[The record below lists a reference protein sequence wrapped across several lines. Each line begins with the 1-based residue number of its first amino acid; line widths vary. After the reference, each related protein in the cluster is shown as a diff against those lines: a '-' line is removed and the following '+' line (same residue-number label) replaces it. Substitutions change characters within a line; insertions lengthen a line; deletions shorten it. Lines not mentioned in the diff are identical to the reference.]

1 MAVSYLA
8 ISAVSTALSFI
19 GLQVWAEFSL
29 DKLQNDGLIS
39 ENFIHTE
46 NVDRALEL
54 LLGSY
59 TSLALLANFVLN
71 VFILLILSL
80 KTVFFGELYPLETR
94 KLVERLI
101 NYVIYKGTFLPLV
114 IPPTV
119 FQAGLWSIW
128 LIVICCL
135 KMFQALA
142 RDRFERLNASPS
154 ATPWAYFRVF
164 SVFLFALSFN
174 LLWISL
180 SFMLYKTV
188 NSSMFLLLFFEP
200 LSIAFETMQ
209 AILVHGFQLL
219 EILLHSMGNNA
230 DCQRAK
236 HLDLSA
242 AGSFWEWKGILIRNL
257 GFFLDM
263 TTLLMALG
271 HYVLIWWLHGMAFH
285 LVDAVLFLNIRALLS
300 AIVKRIKGFIKL
312 RMAFGALHGALP
324 DATSEEIRAY
334 DDECAICREP
344 MAKAKKLHCNHLF
357 HLACLRSWLDQG
369 LNEVYSCPTCRKPL
383 LLGRRENEANSRTA
397 EALSDE
403 QLARQISS
411 GLNRPNMPG
420 HTLPAGVFPNQMQNA
435 EGVPWRGAGLDSE
448 WLHSWPNQNVDGAGP
463 STDTRSVGLERVHM
477 MMRHLASVGETYAQ
491 TALEDTAWSLWPM
504 NPSQAAASVPPN
516 AGGRYPTNTGNLHI
530 RTAARTANDGV
541 ANILAMAETVRE
553 VLPHVPDELI
563 FQDLQRTNSWAKV
576 LELKAMVVPSYK
588 CTWGLF
594 LPFLPGG
601 EAAGD
606 GRVWIHSMVAV
617 CPPLDLA
624 RLAIDTGEDDPLPT
638 DNEHPEPSTLNT
650 NSFRSLPSHF
660 LVGSTMGLSVGFD
673 TPMVTTTED
682 VPIENVEGSK
692 RPRVQTSPP
701 GFSGSSDLHGA
712 LVQLSAGL
720 VNKVSD
726 LIDESTNTWKASLIQ
741 SIFRPDQAEKILC
754 IPLPSHVQH
763 DSLFWRYDQSG
774 IYSVKSGYRCLTDSS
789 FSPCT
794 TIAPIRLPSQR
805 LYLSLWSLDLPAKI
819 KIACWRFCNNYIPTA
834 INLINRRVNVS
845 PLCTLCTNEPET
857 VEHIIKECTF
867 SKQVFSVLHLDFSL
881 VSAENR
887 WLQWLSHLFEQF
899 SESERILFV
908 LTIWALWFYRNRKL
922 HENYNQS
929 PKDLAGFVQGYLMDI
944 KASYELHDLQSGH
957 PIAHWQS
964 PPVGT
969 VKTNFDAGFNS
980 SNKSS
985 VSGIIIRD
993 SEGLVLA
1000 SSTYPNNFIS
1010 DPEVAEACACEQAVA
1025 LTAELGFRRA
1035 IIEGD
1040 AISVISKMKSTKSDR
1055 SHISPIVHN
1064 VQYLKTGFVS
1074 LTFNF
1079 VRRSLNSVAH
1089 SLAQL
1094 DWSFPM
1100 RMVWIEEAPHEVD
1113 ALLSSDRWWVDPPD

>member
-59 TSLALLANFVLN
+59 TSLALLANFVFN

-174 LLWISL
+174 LFWIWL

-219 EILLHSMGNNA
+219 EILLHSMGNST
-230 DCQRAK
+230 DGQRAK
-236 HLDLSA
+236 LFDLSA

-263 TTLLMALG
+263 ATLLMALG

-383 LLGRRENEANSRTA
+383 FLGRRENEANSRSA
-397 EALSDE
+397 DASSDE
-403 QLARQISS
+403 QLARQINS

-420 HTLPAGVFPNQMQNA
+420 HTLPTGVFPNQMQNSV
-435 EGVPWRGAGLDSE
+435 ESGPWRSAGLDSE
-448 WLHSWPNQNVDGAGP
+448 WLQSWPNQNVDGAGP
-463 STDTRSVGLERVHM
+463 STDTRSVGLGRVHM

-504 NPSQAAASVPPN
+504 NPSQAAASASSVPPN
-516 AGGRYPTNTGNLHI
+516 AGGRYPANTGSSHI

-563 FQDLQRTNSWAKV
+563 FQDLQRTNS
-576 LELKAMVVPSYK
+576 
-588 CTWGLF
+588 
-594 LPFLPGG
+594 
-601 EAAGD
+601 
-606 GRVWIHSMVAV
+606 
-617 CPPLDLA
+617 
-624 RLAIDTGEDDPLPT
+624 
-638 DNEHPEPSTLNT
+638 
-650 NSFRSLPSHF
+650 
-660 LVGSTMGLSVGFD
+660 
-673 TPMVTTTED
+673 VTVT
-682 VPIENVEGSK
+682 
-692 RPRVQTSPP
+692 
-701 GFSGSSDLHGA
+701 
-712 LVQLSAGL
+712 
-720 VNKVSD
+720 VN
-726 LIDESTNTWKASLIQ
+726 
-741 SIFRPDQAEKILC
+741 
-754 IPLPSHVQH
+754 
-763 DSLFWRYDQSG
+763 
-774 IYSVKSGYRCLTDSS
+774 
-789 FSPCT
+789 
-794 TIAPIRLPSQR
+794 
-805 LYLSLWSLDLPAKI
+805 
-819 KIACWRFCNNYIPTA
+819 
-834 INLINRRVNVS
+834 NL
-845 PLCTLCTNEPET
+845 
-857 VEHIIKECTF
+857 
-867 SKQVFSVLHLDFSL
+867 
-881 VSAENR
+881 
-887 WLQWLSHLFEQF
+887 LQ
-899 SESERILFV
+899 
-908 LTIWALWFYRNRKL
+908 
-922 HENYNQS
+922 
-929 PKDLAGFVQGYLMDI
+929 M
-944 KASYELHDLQSGH
+944 
-957 PIAHWQS
+957 
-964 PPVGT
+964 
-969 VKTNFDAGFNS
+969 
-980 SNKSS
+980 
-985 VSGIIIRD
+985 
-993 SEGLVLA
+993 
-1000 SSTYPNNFIS
+1000 
-1010 DPEVAEACACEQAVA
+1010 
-1025 LTAELGFRRA
+1025 
-1035 IIEGD
+1035 
-1040 AISVISKMKSTKSDR
+1040 
-1055 SHISPIVHN
+1055 
-1064 VQYLKTGFVS
+1064 
-1074 LTFNF
+1074 
-1079 VRRSLNSVAH
+1079 
-1089 SLAQL
+1089 
-1094 DWSFPM
+1094 
-1100 RMVWIEEAPHEVD
+1100 
-1113 ALLSSDRWWVDPPD
+1113 